1 MLNSAILLLKTF
13 CVSFQA
19 VPAEFQ
25 NGENFHYVVHFHI
38 YHVSSSRTIR
48 ESDPIIV
55 GNKTLYSFPHLD
67 SHSAY
72 IFRIYAVNSM
82 GRSMNSSHVIIDKSD
97 KCKFCIYSFLEILL
111 VCYYKYIG
119 ISKKC
124 YLNMHIYLALYN
136 IFNFFIF

>member
-1 MLNSAILLLKTF
+1 MNVVNFFYYQHVKFCYFITKNIL

-97 KCKFCIYSFLEILL
+97 KCKFCIYSFLGILL
-111 VCYYKYIG
+111 VCYSI
-119 ISKKC
+119 
-124 YLNMHIYLALYN
+124 N
-136 IFNFFIF
+136 ILI